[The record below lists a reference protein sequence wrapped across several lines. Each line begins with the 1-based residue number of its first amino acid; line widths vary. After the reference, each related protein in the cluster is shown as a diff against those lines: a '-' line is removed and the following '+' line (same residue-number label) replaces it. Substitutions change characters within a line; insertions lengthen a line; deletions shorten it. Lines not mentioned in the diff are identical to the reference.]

1 MRVRRADVL
10 DGVDMVLIDTEH
22 GSTIDALQLATCA
35 RPAAECIDGTW

>member
-1 MRVRRADVL
+1 MRVRRADAL

-22 GSTIDALQLATCA
+22 TIDALQLATCA